1 MTASAVDCLA
11 PAKLNLFLHV
21 TGRCANGY
29 HSLQSAFQLLD
40 WGDRLT
46 FRVRDDG
53 LIVRTNEVAGVPQ
66 ESDLAVRAARRLQ
79 AWAGVGLGV
88 DITVGKVLPMG
99 GGLGGGS
106 SDAATTLLALNRLWE
121 VNASRSRLRAL
132 ALELGAD
139 VPFFV
144 FGRNAFAQ
152 GVGELLTPL
161 DLPPRWY
168 VVISPEVAV
177 PTAEIFAAPE
187 LTRNTKIIKI
197 ADFAM
202 SATRNDL
209 EPVARV
215 RYPQIGDA
223 IDWLGAFSP
232 ARMTGSGA
240 CVFSAVEGERA
251 ARAIARECPPQWR
264 AWAVRGLDEHPLRNW
279 VV

>member
-21 TGRCANGY
+21 TGRRANGY

-40 WGDRLT
+40 WGDRLS

-53 LIVRTNEVAGVPQ
+53 LIVRTNELAGVPQ

-168 VVISPEVAV
+168 VVVSPEVAV

-251 ARAIARECPPQWR
+251 ARAIARECPTQWR